1 MTPENLQ
8 TDPPSASSPQER
20 KQRRL
25 RWRHAFYL
33 AAAIVVLVA
42 AFVAGLFWY
51 ASTPQFAARVHRTVV
66 STLERATGGRV
77 EMRSFHWNV
86 RNFTVQIDGLT
97 IHGKEA
103 VGEAPFFHV
112 DRLTLRAR
120 ILSFFTP
127 NWIPRVEL
135 SSLIAQAPTVHLI
148 VYPDGSTNQPQPRTA
163 SGSPFP
169 ETLLSLKI
177 ISTRVENGVVLLNNR
192 VVPWE
197 MAAGPLQLTMRYAA
211 SEREYHLTL
220 DTANITFR
228 LKNAKEANSR
238 LRTEVVL
245 ARDSVTVQSLDL
257 QTGNSHLTATGEFQ
271 NFTQPRWQTSI
282 RGSIDAR
289 QVGAITGETELRNG
303 IAQLSLRAH
312 GLAQPDA
319 PANFQVLGHVDLR
332 FGEWNADWLRL
343 KNVDLRTDLLVDSD
357 QCTLTNFF
365 SRLDD
370 GSTVAG
376 SLVMKHCIGPSEPIV
391 TAAIPR
397 TSSAAAHSRL
407 RAWMKKHPGLSPRGF
422 LKRLRR
428 EHDRNRQ
435 TAARNAVY
443 RPLEATM
450 QAQVSGVTLPL
461 ILAATSPRRYWN
473 IGFTTATY
481 GKVTAH
487 WTGDG
492 NGLDVHGDL
501 TMRMPRNTLGLV
513 PVTGSASADYLG
525 DHRLLIQQADENT
538 PGTQVHAAGLLT
550 LRTRDPK
557 TDLRLNVVGRDLG
570 EFDRL
575 LTILDLKETPP
586 RERHALPLR
595 LLGNAAFHGDI
606 HGSFFALEA
615 IGRLD
620 LQKFQ
625 MVAESSAPDAARS
638 ENPAGPHL
646 IAWDQ
651 FHSNLSYKPSQLSV
665 QNAQLIR
672 GSTTL
677 HISMNLLPDRV
688 ASGDYTYDR
697 MTRITASVQT
707 NDASIAD
714 LQSAAGTSYPAAGTL
729 TLGAYLTG
737 SIANLTGAGH
747 VILTDAT
754 IAGQK
759 ISRVS
764 TQIVADGELLQASHI
779 QIALGRGMATG
790 QVTYDHRTG
799 LLSGDL
805 SGQRIALRDI
815 AALQHPRA
823 PIGGSLDFHVHA
835 AGTVASPTATGALQ
849 INALTLAG
857 DPMGTVH
864 LTSQLQNGVMSISSH
879 AEFRT
884 ARVHAQ
890 GQIQLT
896 GNDLAKMDMEF
907 ENFNIDPFVRMV
919 APAGV
924 GIDSALEGRITLSGP
939 LKQPTELRANADVES
954 FSATVDEIPVYSV
967 GPMQLSLRDGKLQL
981 DQLHIKG
988 ANVDL
993 VAAGTIDLMNKGR
1006 LRLHSEGT
1014 VDARLASMF
1023 NRDVQSTGQLRFV
1036 VNARGTARQ
1045 PDLRGTAQVSHVN
1058 VHLANITNG
1067 LTDLNGEMAFD
1078 QDRLVIQRLQGS
1090 SGGGLLSLTGFVG
1103 YRSGIFVDVTATA
1116 NQVRIRYPKGVS
1128 TSVDGKLRL
1137 LGTSDSL
1144 QLSGN
1149 IKAMRFGIGSSVDLA
1164 SLASGSSGVSAPI
1177 DPTSPLNRVRL
1188 DIQVT
1193 SAPELGFQNSFASLA
1208 GDVNLRIRGTLENP
1222 SILGRIDIT
1231 EGSASFAGTKYK
1243 LQQGEI
1249 AFTNPVTISPD
1260 INLEAT
1266 ARVQNYDII
1275 ITLHGPPSKLSI
1287 SYRSEP
1293 PLTQADV
1300 LALLALGRTNE
1311 QAIQYGEQQQ
1321 ANTNLTTEALLGGA
1335 LNAAVSSRVQKLFGV
1350 GSVRVDPNFV
1360 GTLGE
1365 STARITVEEQVGR
1378 SVTLTFATNVN
1389 TTAQQLIQ
1397 AQFDLTR
1404 SVSIIAVRDEAN
1416 VFSAYLQI
1424 RGRHK

>member
-1 MTPENLQ
+1 
-8 TDPPSASSPQER
+8 
-20 KQRRL
+20 
-25 RWRHAFYL
+25 
-33 AAAIVVLVA
+33 
-42 AFVAGLFWY
+42 
-51 ASTPQFAARVHRTVV
+51 
-66 STLERATGGRV
+66 
-77 EMRSFHWNV
+77 
-86 RNFTVQIDGLT
+86 
-97 IHGKEA
+97 
-103 VGEAPFFHV
+103 
-112 DRLTLRAR
+112 
-120 ILSFFTP
+120 
-127 NWIPRVEL
+127 
-135 SSLIAQAPTVHLI
+135 
-148 VYPDGSTNQPQPRTA
+148 
-163 SGSPFP
+163 
-169 ETLLSLKI
+169 
-177 ISTRVENGVVLLNNR
+177 
-192 VVPWE
+192 
-197 MAAGPLQLTMRYAA
+197 
-211 SEREYHLTL
+211 
-220 DTANITFR
+220 
-228 LKNAKEANSR
+228 
-238 LRTEVVL
+238 
-245 ARDSVTVQSLDL
+245 
-257 QTGNSHLTATGEFQ
+257 
-271 NFTQPRWQTSI
+271 
-282 RGSIDAR
+282 
-289 QVGAITGETELRNG
+289 
-303 IAQLSLRAH
+303 
-312 GLAQPDA
+312 
-319 PANFQVLGHVDLR
+319 
-332 FGEWNADWLRL
+332 
-343 KNVDLRTDLLVDSD
+343 
-357 QCTLTNFF
+357 
-365 SRLDD
+365 
-370 GSTVAG
+370 
-376 SLVMKHCIGPSEPIV
+376 MKHCVGPSAPIV
-391 TAAIPR
+391 SAGTSRAA
-397 TSSAAAHSRL
+397 TAAAHSRL
-407 RAWMKKHPGLSPRGF
+407 RAWMEKHPGLSPSGF

-435 TAARNAVY
+435 AAAARNAIY
-443 RPLEATM
+443 RPLEANM

-501 TMRMPRNTLGLV
+501 TMRAPTNTLGLV
-513 PVTGSASADYLG
+513 PVVGSANADYLG

-557 TDLRLNVVGRDLG
+557 TDLRLNVVGHDLG

-575 LTILDLKETPP
+575 LTILDLKETPV

-615 IGRLD
+615 VGKLEA
-620 LQKFQ
+620 QKFE
-625 MVAESSAPDAARS
+625 MVVERSAPATARPGS
-638 ENPAGPHL
+638 ASAPRL
-646 IAWDQ
+646 ITWDQ
-651 FHSNLSYKPSQLSV
+651 FHSNVSYKPSQLEV
-665 QNAQLIR
+665 HGAELVR
-672 GSTTL
+672 GGTAL
-677 HISMNLLPDRV
+677 HVSMNLLPDRV
-688 ASGDYTYDR
+688 APGDYTFDR
-697 MTRITASVQT
+697 MTRITASMQT
-707 NDASIAD
+707 NNASIAD
-714 LQSAAGTSYPAAGTL
+714 LQSAAGTTYPAMGTL

-737 SIANLTGAGH
+737 TIGNLTGAGH
-747 VILTDAT
+747 VILTDST
-754 IAGQK
+754 IARQK

-764 TQIVADGELLQASHI
+764 MQIVADGELFQASHI
-779 QIALGRGMATG
+779 QIALGRGMAAG

-799 LLSGDL
+799 MLSGDL
-805 SGQRIALRDI
+805 SGQRLALRDI

-823 PIGGSLDFHVHA
+823 SIGGLLDFHVHA
-835 AGTVASPTATGALQ
+835 AGTVASPTATGSLK
-849 INALTLAG
+849 IDALTLDG
-857 DPMGTVH
+857 QPMGTVH
-864 LTSQLQNGVMSISSH
+864 LTSQMQNGIVSIASRADLRSAH
-879 AEFRT
+879 VNAK
-884 ARVHAQ
+884 

-896 GNDLAKMDMEF
+896 GDDPTHMEMEF
-907 ENFNIDPFVRMV
+907 EGFNIDPFVRMI
-919 APAGV
+919 APTGV

-939 LKQPTELRANADVES
+939 LKKPAELRGDANINS
-954 FSATVDEIPVYSV
+954 FSATVDAVPVYSV
-967 GPMQLSLRDGKLQL
+967 GPVQLSLSDGKLQL

-993 VAAGTIDLMNKGR
+993 TAGGNIDLLNKGR
-1006 LRLHSEGT
+1006 LRLQSQGT
-1014 VDARLASMF
+1014 IDARLASIF
-1023 NRDVQSTGQLRFV
+1023 NRDIVSTGQLRFV

-1058 VHLANITNG
+1058 VHLANVTNG
-1067 LTDLNGEMAFD
+1067 LTDMNGEMAFD

-1103 YRSGIFVDVTATA
+1103 YRSGIFVDLTAVA

-1137 LGTSDSL
+1137 LGTSGSL
-1144 QLSGN
+1144 LLSGN
-1149 IKAMRFGIGSSVDLA
+1149 VKAMRFGIGSSVDLA
-1164 SLASGSSGVSAPI
+1164 SLATGSSGVSAPI

-1222 SILGRIDIT
+1222 SILGRVDIT
-1231 EGSASFAGTKYK
+1231 QGSASFAGTRYK

-1275 ITLHGPPSKLSI
+1275 ISLHGPPSKLSI
-1287 SYRSEP
+1287 TYRSEP

-1365 STARITVEEQVGR
+1365 STARVTVEEQVGR
-1378 SVTLTFATNVN
+1378 NVTLTFATNVN

-1404 SVSIIAVRDEAN
+1404 SISIIAVRDEAD